1 MTTIS
6 HTPVLLN
13 EAINALATSP
23 GMTVVDATFGRGGH
37 SRALLEAV
45 GPTGVVIAIDQ
56 DEDAVAYGNEHFAN
70 APNFSLYHA
79 NFIDLP
85 TVLTQWQE
93 KNNAANPLHVD
104 AILFDLGVSSPQ
116 LESADRGFSFQMDG
130 PLDMRMNQ
138 KLALTAADI
147 VNRFSSEAIRSILR
161 NYGEVP
167 LAGKIANAIAGA
179 RRNKE
184 IATTH
189 TLANIIRNVLP
200 FQDPRKKQDAVICVF
215 QALRIAV
222 NEELVAL
229 TNALASALQ
238 LLKPGGRLAVISFHS
253 LEDRIVKHYF
263 RAEAKGCTCP
273 PEFLKCVCGKLPS
286 MRLITKSPI
295 RPSEDEI
302 RQNPRA
308 RSAMLRVAER
318 IQEG

>member
-1 MTTIS
+1 MST
-6 HTPVLLN
+6 HTPVLLHETIECLN
-13 EAINALATSP
+13 VSQ

-37 SRALLEAV
+37 SRALLDAV
-45 GPTGVVIAIDQ
+45 GSTGAVIAIDQ

-70 APNFSLYHA
+70 TPNFSLYHA

-85 TVLTQWQE
+85 TVLAQWQE
-93 KNNAANPLHVD
+93 KTNAANPPRVD

-147 VNRFSSEAIRSILR
+147 VNRFSAEAIRSILK

-167 LAGKIANAIAGA
+167 LAGKIANAITGA

-200 FQDPRKKQDAVICVF
+200 FQDPRKKQDAVICAF

-229 TNALASALQ
+229 TSALASALQ
-238 LLKPGGRLAVISFHS
+238 L
-253 LEDRIVKHYF
+253 
-263 RAEAKGCTCP
+263 
-273 PEFLKCVCGKLPS
+273 
-286 MRLITKSPI
+286 
-295 RPSEDEI
+295 
-302 RQNPRA
+302 
-308 RSAMLRVAER
+308 
-318 IQEG
+318 